1 MLDDDFDASA
11 LRKTTSLIDF
21 LADITDSA
29 NRDPV
34 RDVLAPGS
42 RAPERVLWLDE
53 RPAGVE
59 VSAHGESEVLLQARP
74 VPIVPFPAVP
84 QELDEFVERTGR
96 GDPNGSVPALQ
107 LPPAHSGAD
116 RDQAELDA
124 EDEESARRQRIYLDW
139 GTRWKEW
146 AAAERVRAVARKFH
160 EDLEHSAK
168 AMEQRDD
175 EVEFVLALGLVTWRL
190 PDGDLIRRHLLT
202 APVSLV
208 IERSGAVQVLAP
220 SGRRRLED
228 RELFEGLPEYRPDRG
243 SAAKED
249 VVDAVDAFLSAETV
263 DRLKAWMGLGVNTA
277 FEERNRRADAD
288 TDSSAGLSFVP
299 APALLL
305 RPRGRELLAEAYRKI
320 AAELRAP
327 AVDVPVGLA
336 QAVVDTE
343 PAQRHTWLSRQG
355 ATQGDVL
362 GDDPLF
368 PLPANDEQERVLR
381 ILRRETAV
389 VVQGPPGTGKT
400 HTIANLVSALLARGQ
415 RVLVTS
421 QKDQALRVL
430 RDRIPAELRSLCVL
444 LTGGSKDAATEL
456 ERGLDALSTTLA
468 TSDEAGLKSAAARLA
483 GERTALIDRSVS
495 LNRQIAELRDVEQRQ
510 FDAVAPWLDPSA
522 YRGSLAEIVRQVNRA
537 ADEHSWMPDL
547 PGQAPAQPPLS
558 PAAFTELRLT
568 LAGRTTARRSRP
580 QQRIPAA
587 NELASTAELA
597 ELIRAEHAAKE
608 RVGAVV
614 NPLAHQLA
622 GLSAEELSAVA
633 DHLNALLRG
642 VEEVGYSSSSLSKG
656 TWAQQA
662 VDDALADRNAGL
674 WEHLVASADEP
685 NRLLASIR
693 GQNGDQVVDFLQ
705 PINIQTLGTARGW
718 LSSGNALL
726 GYLEQG
732 GSFRKLM
739 PSSQQKAARSL
750 LDAVHVDGT
759 EVRTADQL
767 RAVVRRIDAEVGAL
781 QLAQRW
787 TESGVPVSEG
797 PVQAVLSE
805 MADNGKTLVAIVQ
818 LGVLR
823 NVVRDLLHR
832 QRIVAPLADFASI
845 NAAHQAAIE
854 ARSGILS
861 RAASAAIHQLRAPL
875 DALVRRPDACPE
887 LAGLVAAIEERNSE
901 KYELAT
907 AAIEVARNEQSAEQR
922 CVELSAALQ
931 AAHPHLLDLLERD
944 AVDPDWDRRDSG
956 AAWAW
961 ASAKRFMVAHRNAD
975 VERRLAAEFREV
987 EDQLEH
993 VTAQLAAAEAT
1004 RTCIARLSD
1013 DQQRALSTY
1022 RTHMSKI
1029 GAGHGK
1035 KVREIRQ
1042 AARVAM
1048 DKAQGAVP
1056 AWVVPLPN
1064 LLENLPADRDRFD
1077 VVIVDE
1083 ASQIGIEHLYL
1094 LWMAPRIIVVGDDK
1108 QCTPGPS
1115 ALGKLDVVYERNDE
1129 YLADIDTDIRR
1140 LYTPKSNLYDV
1151 LSARSGKAGLIRL
1164 REHFRCVPEI
1174 ITWSS
1179 KQFYELGDNGTSGGL
1194 IPLREREANTLP
1206 PLQVTVV
1213 PDAHIEG
1220 SGDRRRNRLEA
1231 TAIVDTLAGCLED
1244 PAYAGKSF
1252 GIVVLQSVKG
1262 HLQLIERLINERIA
1276 ADVRQE
1282 RQIRIGTAPDFQG
1295 DERDIVFLS
1304 MVVAETPAKA
1314 TAENYRQSYNVAAS
1328 RAKDQLWLFSSVAL
1342 EDLKPGDLR
1351 TSLMSYMLQPPSSF
1365 GVSPQVEEVSETT
1378 RVRPFESLFEQ
1389 RVFREIRG
1397 RGYHV
1402 VPQYPIGSRR
1412 IDLVVVGDGSRIA
1425 IECDGHRWHTS
1436 AQDQENDA
1444 RRDRELGR
1452 MRWRTV
1458 RIRESEF
1465 EFDRDHELAPLWQ
1478 LLEDQ
1483 GIRPQAVETPSAD
1496 WSPVELDD
1504 EMAEA

>member
-1 MLDDDFDASA
+1 M
-11 LRKTTSLIDF
+11 
-21 LADITDSA
+21 
-29 NRDPV
+29 
-34 RDVLAPGS
+34 
-42 RAPERVLWLDE
+42 
-53 RPAGVE
+53 
-59 VSAHGESEVLLQARP
+59 
-74 VPIVPFPAVP
+74 PIVPFPAVP
-84 QELDEFVERTGR
+84 DEVDDFIERSGR
-96 GDPNGSVPALQ
+96 GDPNGSIPVLR
-107 LPPAHSGAD
+107 LPQSDPD
-116 RDQAELDA
+116 NEQAEPDP
-124 EDEESARRQRIYLDW
+124 EDDVAARRQKVYLEW
-139 GTRWKEW
+139 SLRWKEW
-146 AAAERVRAVARKFH
+146 AAAERERALTRQFY
-160 EDLEHSAK
+160 EDLEHAAK

-175 EVEFVLALGLVTWRL
+175 EVEFVLAIGLVTWRL
-190 PDGDLIRRHLLT
+190 PDGELIRRHLLT
-202 APVSLV
+202 VPVAPV
-208 IERSGAVQVLAP
+208 IERSGVVQVLVP
-220 SGRRRLED
+220 TGRRRLED
-228 RELFEGLPEYRPDRG
+228 RELFEGLAEYRPDRG

-249 VVDAVDAFLSAETV
+249 VVDAVETFLSADTV
-263 DRLKAWMGLGVNTA
+263 DRLKAWLGLGLTTA
-277 FEERNRRADAD
+277 FEERNRRMDGDAD
-288 TDSSAGLSFVP
+288 RSAGLSLVP

-320 AAELRAP
+320 SAALREP
-327 AVDVPVGLA
+327 MVDVPVGLA

-343 PAQRHTWLSRQG
+343 PEQRHTWLARQG

-362 GDDPLF
+362 GSDPLF

-381 ILRRETAV
+381 ILRQETAV

-468 TSDEAGLKSAAARLA
+468 TSDEATLKAAAGRLA
-483 GERTALIDRSVS
+483 GERNALVDRGVK

-510 FDAVAPWLDPSA
+510 FEPVAPWFNPTA
-522 YRGSLAEIVRQVNRA
+522 YRGSLAQIVREVNRA
-537 ADEHSWMPDL
+537 ADENSWMPDL
-547 PGQAPAQPPLS
+547 PPQAPERPPMS
-558 PAAFTELRLT
+558 PAAFEELRLA
-568 LAGRTTARRSRP
+568 LAGRTTARRRRP

-597 ELIRAEHAAKE
+597 ELIRAERVAQE
-608 RVGAVV
+608 RVGEVHD
-614 NPLAHQLA
+614 PLAHQLA
-622 GLSAEELSAVA
+622 NLSAAELSAVA
-633 DHLNALLRG
+633 DRLNELLQG
-642 VEEVGYSSSSLSKG
+642 VEAAGYSSSSLSEG
-656 TWAQQA
+656 SWAQQA
-662 VDDALADRNAGL
+662 VDDALAGRNAGL
-674 WEHLVASADEP
+674 WEHLAAAADEP

-693 GQNGDQVVDFLQ
+693 GQNGDHVVDFVQ
-705 PINIQTLGTARGW
+705 PISINTLGTARGW
-718 LSSGNALL
+718 LISGNALL
-726 GYLEQG
+726 DYLEQG
-732 GSFRKLM
+732 GSFRKFM
-739 PSSQQKAARSL
+739 PSPQQKGARPL
-750 LDAVHVDGT
+750 LDAVRVDGT
-759 EVRTADQL
+759 EVRAADQV
-767 RAVVRRIDAEVGAL
+767 RAVVRRIDVEVGAL

-787 TESGVPVSEG
+787 TESGVHISDG

-805 MADNGKTLVAIVQ
+805 IADNGQILAAIVQ
-818 LGVLR
+818 LGMLR
-823 NVVRDLLHR
+823 NSVRDLLHR
-832 QRIVAPLADFASI
+832 NRIVAPLADLTSVR
-845 NAAHQAAIE
+845 AAHQSAIE
-854 ARSGILS
+854 ARLGVVS
-861 RAASAAIHQLRAPL
+861 RAASTAIDRLRAPL

-887 LAGLVAAIEERNSE
+887 LASLVAAIEERDSE
-901 KYELAT
+901 SYELAT
-907 AAIEVARNEQSAEQR
+907 AAIEAARSEQTAERR
-922 CVELSAALQ
+922 CVELSAALRD
-931 AAHPHLLDLLERD
+931 AHPQLLAVLERD
-944 AVDPDWDRRDSG
+944 AVDPDWEQRDLG

-961 ASAKRFMVAHRNAD
+961 ASAKRFMVAHRKAD
-975 VERRLAAEFREV
+975 QERQLATEFREV

-993 VTAQLAAAEAT
+993 VTAALAAAEAS

-1029 GAGHGK
+1029 GAGHGR

-1042 AARVAM
+1042 AARAAM

-1064 LLENLPADRDRFD
+1064 LLENLPAERDRFD

-1108 QCTPGPS
+1108 QCTPGLS
-1115 ALGKLDVVYERNDE
+1115 ALGKLDTVYARNDE
-1129 YLADIDTDIRR
+1129 YLADVDTDIRR
-1140 LYTPKSNLYDV
+1140 LYTPKSNLYDI

-1179 KQFYELGDNGTSGGL
+1179 KQFYELGETGTSGGL
-1194 IPLREREANTLP
+1194 IPLREREANALP

-1220 SGDRRRNRLEA
+1220 AGDRRRNRLEA
-1231 TAIVDTLAGCLED
+1231 SMIVDTLAQCLDD
-1244 PAYAGKSF
+1244 PAYVGKSF

-1262 HLQLIERLINERIA
+1262 HLQLLEHLVNQRIA
-1276 ADVRQE
+1276 PDVRQE

-1295 DERDIVFLS
+1295 DERDVVFLS

-1314 TAENYRQSYNVAAS
+1314 TAEPFRQAYNVAAS
-1328 RAKDQLWLFSSVAL
+1328 RARDQLWLFSSVAL

-1351 TSLMSYMLQPPSSF
+1351 TSLMAYMLQPPSAF
-1365 GVSPQVEEVSETT
+1365 GMSPAVEEVSETA
-1378 RVRPFESLFEQ
+1378 RVMPFESLFEQ

-1402 VPQYPIGSRR
+1402 VPQYPVGSRR

-1436 AQDQENDA
+1436 AQDQANDA

-1483 GIRPQAVETPSAD
+1483 GIRPQAAEPVDTN

-1504 EMAEA
+1504 EMAEV